1 MIEILKNLCQVKGG
15 AVEMKL
21 LSIPV
26 GVSDFEEIRRNGYYY
41 VDKSG
46 LIGELLSTTGTKVTL
61 ITRPRRFGKTLGMS
75 MLESF
80 FDIRKDNKAL
90 FEELEIS
97 KRHELCME
105 WMNQWPTVFVS
116 FRQVD
121 GLNFNSAYDML
132 TLVISELYKKHL
144 YLLDSDKLDS
154 FDKEIVKQLIQ
165 GTASAKDTKGSLMLL
180 TRLMYQQYGKPVILL
195 IDEYDVP
202 VAKANRNGYYEEML
216 DVMKGLMQALK
227 DNQALCFAVIT
238 GCLKIA
244 KESIFTGTNNFISDT
259 ITDSRLNEYFG
270 FVQSEVDQ
278 ILKDAD
284 VLDKAESIREW
295 YDGYHFGDFDVYC
308 PWDVMNYLLELQRN
322 PKAKPVSYW
331 KNTSDN
337 AVIRSFIDYAGS
349 NITGKLETL
358 LAGGTIVQRVDENL
372 TYDYLH
378 SSEENLWSMLYLTGY
393 LTKAREEDYNGKLA
407 DGTVALMIPNA
418 EIKEIFETTVVKWFD
433 DSTKKC
439 DRSTLFHAVW
449 NGDSEN
455 LTKEMNVLL
464 RRTISYHD
472 YKEDFYHAFLAG
484 IFTGAGY
491 MVDSNK
497 EHGEGRSDVV
507 VYDPINSRVAVF
519 EAKYTKSL
527 DKLESECD
535 AALQQIDDRMYAKE
549 YEDDYD
555 QILCYGISFFKKRC
569 MVKKKLAN

>member
-1 MIEILKNLCQVKGG
+1 
-15 AVEMKL
+15 MKL
-21 LSIPV
+21 LRIPV
-26 GVSDFEEIRRNGYYY
+26 GVSDFAEIRRNGYYY

-46 LIGELLSTTGTKVTL
+46 LIGELLGTTGTKVTL

-80 FDIRKDNKAL
+80 FDIQKDNKTL
-90 FEELEIS
+90 FEGLEIAN
-97 KRHELCME
+97 RHDLCTE

-121 GLNFNSAYDML
+121 GLNFNSAYGML

-144 YLLDSDKLDS
+144 YLLDSDKVDGY
-154 FDKEIVKQLIQ
+154 DKEIVKQLIQ

-180 TRLMYQQYGKPVILL
+180 TRLMCQQYGKPVILL

-407 DGTVALMIPNA
+407 DGTVAFMIPNA

-569 MVKKKLAN
+569 MVKKKLAKT